1 MSERRIRVTREAF
14 RERAALDTAVS
25 RALLRRVARGEEPET
40 LRVYTPADVVAF
52 GPQDTRAA
60 GYAEATAAAR
70 SKGFEAIE
78 RLAGGRAAVFHGG
91 TIAFS
96 WTMPDAVPRED
107 VMARF
112 DEAADIM
119 MRALRR
125 LGIDARV
132 GEVPGEYCPG
142 QHSVNAR
149 GERKLMGVGQ
159 RLIRGAAH
167 VGGVVVVSGGERI
180 RDVLLPVYDALEV
193 DVAAG
198 DGGERGGGAW
208 GRGVRGGGGGDTWRS
223 SGRGMGCTRGRFQGR
238 RCGWRRG
245 WRGSMLRRGVQ
256 VSALSRQ
263 RSGFRGANRMNRMG
277 RLLPP

>member
-1 MSERRIRVTREAF
+1 MSERRIRVSREAF

-60 GYAEATAAAR
+60 RYAEATAAAR
-70 SKGFEAIE
+70 AAGFEAIE

-96 WTMPDAVPRED
+96 WTMADTVPRED

-112 DEAADIM
+112 DEVADIM

-193 DVAAG
+193 PWLPETVG
-198 DGGERGGGAW
+198 SVEEELGGAECE
-208 GRGVRGGGGGDTWRS
+208 GVAQAILAEFGARYGLYEGAI
-223 SGRGMGCTRGRFQGR
+223 SGET
-238 RCGWRRG
+238 
-245 WRGSMLRRGVQ
+245 LRVAEGLEGEHLAV
-256 VSALSRQ
+256 
-263 RSGFRGANRMNRMG
+263 
-277 RLLPP
+277 

>member
-70 SKGFEAIE
+70 AAGFEAIE

-180 RDVLLPVYDALEV
+180 RDVLVPVYDALEV
-193 DVAAG
+193 AWLPETVG
-198 DGGERGGGAW
+198 SVEEELGGAEYEAVVEAIL
-208 GRGVRGGGGGDTWRS
+208 GGVRGAVWAVRGGDFK
-223 SGRGMGCTRGRFQGR
+223 GDAA
-238 RCGWRRG
+238 GWRRG

-256 VSALSRQ
+256 VSAFSRQ

>member
-1 MSERRIRVTREAF
+1 MLFGMAERKIRLTTQDF
-14 RERAALDTAVS
+14 RQRAALDTAVS
-25 RALLRRVARGEEPET
+25 RALLRQVARGEEPET

-52 GPQDTRAA
+52 GPQDTRAE
-60 GYAEATAAAR
+60 GYAKAAAAAR
-70 SKGFEAIE
+70 AAGFEAIE
-78 RLAGGRAAVFHGG
+78 RLAGGRAAVFHSG

-96 WTMPDAVPRED
+96 WTMPDTVPRED

-132 GEVPGEYCPG
+132 GEVAGEYCPG

-149 GERKLMGVGQ
+149 GKRKLMGVGQ

-180 RDVLLPVYDALEV
+180 RDVLVPIYDALGV
-193 DVAAG
+193 DWRPVSVG
-198 DGGERGGGAW
+198 SVEDELGGADYKA
-208 GRGVRGGGGGDTWRS
+208 V
-223 SGRGMGCTRGRFQGR
+223 
-238 RCGWRRG
+238 
-245 WRGSMLRRGVQ
+245 VQ
-256 VSALSRQ
+256 AILDEFKARYALYDGALS
-263 RSGFRGANRMNRMG
+263 AETL
-277 RLLPP
+277 RLAGTMEAEHLAPA

>member
-40 LRVYTPADVVAF
+40 LRVYVPADVVAF

-60 GYAEATAAAR
+60 GYGRATAAAR
-70 SKGFEAIE
+70 DAGFEAIE

-96 WTMPDAVPRED
+96 WTMADTVPRED

-119 MRALRR
+119 MRSLLR

-180 RDVLLPVYDALEV
+180 RDVLVPVYDALEV
-193 DVAAG
+193 AWRPETVGSVEDELGGAEYEAVAQAILAEFGARYGLYAG
-198 DGGERGGGAW
+198 EISGETLRAAEGLEGEHLAARDGG
-208 GRGVRGGGGGDTWRS
+208 
-223 SGRGMGCTRGRFQGR
+223 
-238 RCGWRRG
+238 
-245 WRGSMLRRGVQ
+245 
-256 VSALSRQ
+256 
-263 RSGFRGANRMNRMG
+263 
-277 RLLPP
+277 

>member
-1 MSERRIRVTREAF
+1 MWYALGMSERRIRVTTEAF

-25 RALLRRVARGEEPET
+25 RALLRRVARGDEPET

-60 GYAEATAAAR
+60 GYSKACAAAR
-70 SKGFEAIE
+70 MHGFEAIE
-78 RLAGGRAAVFHGG
+78 RLAGGRAAVFHSG

-96 WTMPDAVPRED
+96 WTMTDGTPRGD

-125 LGIDARV
+125 LGMDARV
-132 GEVPGEYCPG
+132 GEVAGEYCPG

-149 GERKLMGVGQ
+149 GRRKIMGVGQ

-167 VGGVVVVSGGERI
+167 VGGVVVVSGGERV
-180 RDVLLPVYDALEV
+180 RDVLVPVYDALEV
-193 DVAAG
+193 EWLPDTVGSVAG
-198 DGGERGGGAW
+198 ELGGVEY
-208 GRGVRGGGGGDTWRS
+208 GVVVQAILDEF
-223 SGRGMGCTRGRFQGR
+223 SGRYALYEG
-238 RCGWRRG
+238 
-245 WRGSMLRRGVQ
+245 
-256 VSALSRQ
+256 ALSGETLRDAE
-263 RSGFRGANRMNRMG
+263 GLEGEHVA
-277 RLLPP
+277 P